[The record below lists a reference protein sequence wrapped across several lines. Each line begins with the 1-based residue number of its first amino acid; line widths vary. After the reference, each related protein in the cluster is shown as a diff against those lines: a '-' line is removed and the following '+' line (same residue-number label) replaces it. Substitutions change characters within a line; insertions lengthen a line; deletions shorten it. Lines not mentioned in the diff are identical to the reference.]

1 MAKKLR
7 MSFVNTVDG
16 KRKTIYLNDPKPDL
30 TDTEVQ
36 NAMDSFIGVIV
47 PTGYEKD
54 NATIVDTTS
63 NELFDLIN

>member
-7 MSFVNTVDG
+7 MTFVNTVDG
-16 KRKTIYLNDPKPDL
+16 KRKTIYLNDPRVDL
-30 TDTEVQ
+30 TSTEVQ
-36 NAMDSFIGVIV
+36 SAMDSFVGVLV
-47 PTGYEKD
+47 PAGYEKD

>member
-7 MSFVNTVDG
+7 MTFVNTVDG
-16 KRKTIYLNDPKPDL
+16 KRKTIYLNDPRVGL
-30 TDTEVQ
+30 TSTEVQ
-36 NAMDSFIGVIV
+36 SAMDSFVGVLV
-47 PTGYEKD
+47 PVGYEKD